1 MWLGYNDAWRADKK
15 GNVANIWG
23 IGGYMG
29 GSGDNQMLA
38 LGQRLLLVK
47 KTGLANIWGGARW
60 TAGRDALAR
69 AQKAGGRAE
78 GNTPVSK
85 VLARIGKKRN
95 PVSRVDLFTVPSVV
109 INIEHRLCSVIKS
122 REGGGFMATWVGG
135 KTSFYIRVRLKHI

>member
-1 MWLGYNDAWRADKK
+1 MTP
-15 GNVANIWG
+15 
-23 IGGYMG
+23 GGQTKRGTWQIYG
-29 GSGDNQMLA
+29 GSGD
-38 LGQRLLLVK
+38 
-47 KTGLANIWGGARW
+47 IWGGVGITKCWLWDRDCCWLKRRGWQIYGGGARW

-135 KTSFYIRVRLKHI
+135 KTSFYIRVRLEHI